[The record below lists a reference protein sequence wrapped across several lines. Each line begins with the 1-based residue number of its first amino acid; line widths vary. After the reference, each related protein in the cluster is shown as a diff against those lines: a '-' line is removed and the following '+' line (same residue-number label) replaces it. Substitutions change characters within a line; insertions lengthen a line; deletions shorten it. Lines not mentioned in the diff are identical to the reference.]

1 MFFPHKQT
9 GVQLTYGVDAIQY
22 DPTNK
27 TKLWDFGCL
36 RDQKL
41 HLYKIDGSTIRPKQM
56 ATKPYNIKGRGKVLD
71 QLHNDIYIPDTIVY
85 NLDSESAVFNSTS
98 RFDPTISDLVA
109 PTRFESSNENEVVAH
124 VSGSSSSVLIVSQI
138 AYEAAVLVESS
149 GSYPQLEHFT
159 KLPILTNLTT
169 LDFISPIKQISWA
182 RLKDADGKVFPILS
196 VRTVRSV
203 QLMEIH
209 NTKDLSIIC
218 HFDSSEYFEGD
229 LSDFAFNRKNN
240 KQFSIMDNDGNLK
253 CFELSNSILTEK
265 GGCTIYDP
273 MELSNYKQSLFV
285 DDKSLFIW
293 CRSSLYHYNFKTMT
307 CIVELTSWSK
317 LLFVEHA
324 EGYLFVLTTKELI
337 VVDSF
342 TFERLFSWK
351 HYLRDHDMSLKLH
364 LYQID
369 GRFMCFLY
377 SGCHSVVE
385 ILQLGFTKSSHQ
397 FHLLSDPQYI
407 TLESS
412 DSVRSLSV
420 LKIPQENNDSNKPHQ
435 LTIFIIFY
443 VNLNNEFAF
452 ALFSPTP
459 DLKMENDE
467 QLEVLPYLS
476 QSELNSRTSK
486 SPLSLSEVNRIFENC
501 LPSFGDVDSV
511 HIIQDYAY
519 ALGEYLDSFVKSNN
533 DSRLKCLGKVIPQPK
548 YIDDFQEL
556 DSMINQLYFHFENS
570 NLLFDISN
578 TSMLKP
584 IFGPSFQY
592 SMTSVQHFIKCLWTL
607 PPEASKEV
615 SQPFVETCNKIT
627 QFVGLNMILVRNI
640 GAEDTIP
647 DLSLESWEDL
657 VSDWGNEYDNSLKT
671 SKQQKINPKK
681 AFTPVQSQIPT
692 INLSQKQNNK
702 NTNSQLSFS
711 QLTQKPHSQTQ
722 SQVNSQRPSS
732 QSQQAKKRKKRLGGF
747 A

>member
-27 TKLWDFGCL
+27 TKPWDFGCL

-41 HLYKIDGSTIRPKQM
+41 HLYKIEGSTIKPKQM
-56 ATKPYNIKGRGKVLD
+56 ATKPCNIKGRGKVLN

-98 RFDPTISDLVA
+98 RFDPTISGLVA
-109 PTRFESSNENEVVAH
+109 STRFESPDGSVMVAH
-124 VSGSSSSVLIVSQI
+124 VSGSSSSVLLVSQI
-138 AYEAAVLVESS
+138 AYENGVLVESS
-149 GSYPQLEHFT
+149 VSKPQIEHST

-182 RLKDADGKVFPILS
+182 RLRDADGQIFPILS

-203 QLMEIH
+203 QLLEIY
-209 NTKDLSIIC
+209 NTKELSFIC
-218 HFDSSEYFEGD
+218 HFDSSEHFEGD

-240 KQFSIMDNDGNLK
+240 KQFSVMDNDGNLK
-253 CFELSNSILTEK
+253 CFELSNSILNEK
-265 GGCTIYDP
+265 AGCTIHDP

-293 CRSSLYHYNFKTMT
+293 CRSSLYHYNFKTLT

-317 LLFVEHA
+317 LVFVEYA

-337 VVDSF
+337 VVDSM

-364 LYQID
+364 LYTVD

-385 ILQLGFTKSSHQ
+385 ILQLGFTKSTHQ
-397 FHLLSDPQYI
+397 FHLLNDPQYI

-420 LKIPQENNDSNKPHQ
+420 LRIPQENNDSNQ
-435 LTIFIIFY
+435 SYQFTIFIIFY
-443 VNLNNEFAF
+443 VNQNNEFAF

-459 DLKMENDE
+459 DLKMEDDE
-467 QLEVLPYLS
+467 ESEVVSYLN
-476 QSELNSRTSK
+476 QSELNSVATK
-486 SPLSLSEVNRIFENC
+486 PLLSLSEVNRIYENC

-519 ALGEYLDSFVKSNN
+519 ALGEFLDSFVRSNN
-533 DSRLKCLGKVIPQPK
+533 DSRLKCLGKVIPQPN
-548 YIDDFQEL
+548 YIDNFEEL

-570 NLLFDISN
+570 NLLFDVSN

-607 PPEASKEV
+607 PPEASKKV
-615 SQPFVETCNKIT
+615 SQPFIQTCNKIT

-640 GAEDTIP
+640 GAEDIIP
-647 DLSLESWEDL
+647 DLSLEAWDDL
-657 VSDWGNEYDNSLKT
+657 VSDWDNEYDSSVKT
-671 SKQQKINPKK
+671 SRQQKSNAKK

-692 INLSQKQNNK
+692 INLSQKQK
-702 NTNSQLSFS
+702 SKTNSQVSFS
-711 QLTQKPHSQTQ
+711 QLTQRPYSQSQ